1 MIWHE
6 RPILLPLVAL
16 VGGCLL
22 QYLLTVPIPGWIPL
36 LAFAGLVVLLP
47 NRSSNGFRS
56 ALVLFWFF
64 MGMAALV
71 PYLDG
76 LRSRSGIESFDG
88 QQVTVEGLLVS
99 RPVVLTEGQRLDLQV
114 ERLFTPTAAYQVN
127 GRLQI
132 YLAHGQGT
140 WLRGDRIRC
149 PARIRVARLLGLPGE
164 FNYPRYL
171 ALHGYHATAWVRDA
185 ESVVLMRGAA
195 VSSPVRVIDRLVQQS
210 QSVIR
215 STLGDPGVRS
225 VVLALATGTQ
235 HEIPPSLQ
243 TDYALAGV
251 SHILSVSGFHVG
263 VVSFLW
269 VQLVTW
275 LMLRWE
281 WLALRVNVRRT
292 ALLSAAP
299 LMLLYLL
306 FTGAAPATVRS
317 VLMVMAVLLALWSER
332 EVDMLDTLFAVGFIM
347 IALQPTILFELSFQ
361 LSFLSLWGIIVLTPL
376 LSAPFEQ
383 LAQRTW
389 QRAMLLFCAVS
400 LAATLA
406 TLVPVL
412 TTFQQAS
419 FTGVLANIVVVPLLG
434 YGATVL
440 ATVAVPATIFMPSLA
455 WLLLKPAGWLV
466 SLSNQF
472 VSWIAG
478 LPVLRLHGLGV
489 VDFVAS
495 VAVLAVLSFVASVR
509 LKKISLLVV
518 LLLSFGW
525 HVLARPAATRQVQLT
540 FLSVGQGDALVVT
553 APDGS
558 VMLVDGGGYL
568 QDNGRDFGERY
579 LVPALHRL
587 GITKI
592 DTMVLTHPHPDHM
605 GGLPAVAEQFEVG
618 SFWQGVAGDGP
629 EYHRLLQAL
638 QRQKTRMVTLQQGEQ
653 LQGRGGVAVTVLS
666 TDEHASARDGNDAS
680 LVLLLKFHNFSAL
693 LMGDA
698 GQAVEQR
705 LIEQGRLNA
714 ISVLKVGHHG
724 SRSASSMAF
733 LQAIKPQVA
742 VLSVGA
748 GNRFGLPAAETLD
761 RLAKVGSR
769 LYRTDQQGSI
779 QIKSNGDN
787 LDVSAYTDESGLVS
801 CVRRFILTGSNRL
814 R

>member
-1 MIWHE
+1 MIWRE
-6 RPILLPLVAL
+6 RPILLPLTAL

-22 QYLLTVPIPGWIPL
+22 QYLLVVPVPVWL
-36 LAFAGLVVLLP
+36 LLLIFAGLVVLLP
-47 NRSSNGFRS
+47 YRSTICFYC
-56 ALVLFWFF
+56 AMALFWFF
-64 MGMAALV
+64 VGMAALV

-76 LRSRSGIESFDG
+76 LRSRAGIEGFDG
-88 QQVTVEGLLVS
+88 QQVTVEGLLLS
-99 RPVVLTEGQRLDLQV
+99 RPVALADGQRLDLQV
-114 ERLFTPTAAYQVN
+114 EHVFTPTATYRVN

-132 YLAHGQGT
+132 FLAHGQGN

-149 PARIRVARLLGLPGE
+149 PARVRIARLLGLPGE
-164 FNYPRYL
+164 FDYPRYL
-171 ALHGYHATAWVRDA
+171 ALQGYHATAWVHAA

-195 VSSPVRVIDRLVQQS
+195 VSSPLRSIDHVVQQS
-210 QSVIR
+210 QAVIR
-215 STLGDPGVRS
+215 STLADPGVRG

-235 HEIPPSLQ
+235 YEIPPLLQ

-263 VVSFLW
+263 VISFLW
-269 VQLVTW
+269 VQAIGW

-281 WLALRVNVRRT
+281 WLALRVNVRRV
-292 ALLSAAP
+292 AVQSAVP

-317 VLMVMAVLLALWSER
+317 VLMVLAVLLALWSER
-332 EVDMLDTLFAVGFIM
+332 ETDMLDTLLAVGFIM
-347 IALQPTILFELSFQ
+347 IALQPAILFDLSFQ

-376 LSAPFEQ
+376 LAAPFEH

-389 QRAMLLFCAVS
+389 QRTLLLFCSAS

-412 TTFQQAS
+412 TAFQQAS
-419 FTGVLANIVVVPLLG
+419 FSGVLANILVVPLLG

-440 ATVAVPATIFMPSLA
+440 ATAAVPVTIVMPSLA

-466 SLSNQF
+466 GLSNQL

-478 LPVLRLHGLGV
+478 LPVLQLHGLGA
-489 VDFVAS
+489 VDYAAAVA
-495 VAVLAVLSFVASVR
+495 ALCALSFVRSTR
-509 LKKISLLVV
+509 LKGSCLLALLLVP
-518 LLLSFGW
+518 LCW
-525 HVLARPAATRQVQLT
+525 HLPMRPANTKQVQLT

-553 APDGS
+553 APDGT

-568 QDNGRDFGERY
+568 QDNGRDFGRRY

-587 GITKI
+587 GIKRI
-592 DTMVLTHPHPDHM
+592 DTMVLTHPHPDHL

-618 SFWQGVAGDGP
+618 SFWQGHAGEGP
-629 EYHRLLQAL
+629 EYRRLLQAL
-638 QRQKTRMVTLQQGEQ
+638 QRQRTRVITLQQGDH
-653 LQGRGGVAVTVLS
+653 LQGRGGLAVTVLS
-666 TDEHASARDGNDAS
+666 ADTPAASQDDNDAS
-680 LVLLLKFHNFSAL
+680 LVLLLRFHTFSAL

-698 GQAVEQR
+698 GQPVEQR
-705 LIEQGRLNA
+705 LIEQGQLTAVN
-714 ISVLKVGHHG
+714 VLKVGHHG

-733 LQAIKPQVA
+733 LQAVKPQVA

-748 GNRFGLPAAETLD
+748 GNRFGLPAPETVA
-761 RLAKVGSR
+761 RLGSVGSR

-779 QIKSNGDN
+779 LISSDGTN
-787 LDVSAYTDESGLVS
+787 LDVSRYTEENTLVARA
-801 CVRRFILTGSNRL
+801 RRFILTGSNGL